1 MQEMHKTYPGTG
13 TVCTGAAAMIEGTL
27 VNRVCSSRAKQTK
40 TVRIG
45 HPSGTISI
53 EVDVEKTAEGFRLK
67 KAAFGRTSRRI
78 MEGFVYVPES
88 LFKIN

>member
-1 MQEMHKTYPGTG
+1 MHKTYAGTG
-13 TVCTGAAAMIEGTL
+13 TVCTGAAALIEGTL
-27 VNRVCSSRAKQTK
+27 VNRVCSPEAIKTG

-45 HPSGTISI
+45 HPSGVISI
-53 EVDVEKTAEGFRLK
+53 EVDVEKTAEGFHLK

-88 LFKIN
+88 LFSKDK